1 LALSLQ
7 DEEEWNDRLGTFG
20 SLSFLQHSF
29 TSRGSPVPR
38 ASSPSA
44 TWQPFFA
51 TPLTQSLYADT
62 PSRQRTLAP
71 ADALSLV
78 KANLK
83 AQSGGALVDASAL
96 QCELLHAPVV
106 ERHESFFKVP
116 NKCAPKL
123 PDSVQAVMALT
134 AERIEN
140 LNEELQSLA
149 ISMQERSLRV
159 MRAEKEKDEIKGAP
173 VADLKELLA
182 LREQEAAALR
192 EQLAVRHEQVMAL
205 EEALLQAIMTN
216 AFVQPQVRTEVR
228 ERVVPLKQE
237 IPKYIDK
244 VHEVLVPVF
253 SQVEK
258 IREVPVETVRTV
270 DVPHEVQKTIEV
282 PRELLREVPLVHHRM
297 VEVPCEE
304 IIKEKLVTVERKVP
318 ITVEVIKEVVVE
330 RPVPFELVKEVPITV
345 EMPREINVETR
356 CEVEV
361 IKEVVKEIPREL
373 VKEVPVPCQRTVFVF
388 VHLFHV
394 FTLKIIA
401 HMPIVATQQCLR
413 AGACSSF

>member
-1 LALSLQ
+1 MALSLQ
-7 DEEEWNDRLGTFG
+7 DEEEWKDRLGTS

-29 TSRGSPVPR
+29 TFHGSPVPR

-44 TWQPFFA
+44 TWQPLFA
-51 TPLTQSLYADT
+51 TPLTQSLYADKDT
-62 PSRQRTLAP
+62 PSPQRTLAP
-71 ADALSLV
+71 ADALSLF

-96 QCELLHAPVV
+96 QRELLQAPVA
-106 ERHESFFKVP
+106 ERHESFFKEP
-116 NKCAPKL
+116 NKCAPRL
-123 PDSVQAVMALT
+123 PDKVEAVMALT

-159 MRAEKEKDEIKGAP
+159 MRAEREKDEIKGAP

-192 EQLAVRHEQVMAL
+192 EQLAVRHEQVLAL
-205 EEALLQAIMTN
+205 EEALVQAMMTN

-244 VHEVLVPVF
+244 VQEVPVPVL

-270 DVPHEVQKTIEV
+270 DVPYEVQKTIEV

-318 ITVEVIKEVVVE
+318 VTVEVIKEVVVE
-330 RPVPFELVKEVPITV
+330 RTVPFEFVKEVPITV
-345 EMPREINVETR
+345 ETPREINVETR

-388 VHLFHV
+388 IHLVHLF
-394 FTLKIIA
+394 TLKAI
-401 HMPIVATQQCLR
+401 
-413 AGACSSF
+413 ACSKCPDSLFPHPL

>member
-1 LALSLQ
+1 M
-7 DEEEWNDRLGTFG
+7 
-20 SLSFLQHSF
+20 
-29 TSRGSPVPR
+29 
-38 ASSPSA
+38 
-44 TWQPFFA
+44 
-51 TPLTQSLYADT
+51 
-62 PSRQRTLAP
+62 
-71 ADALSLV
+71 
-78 KANLK
+78 
-83 AQSGGALVDASAL
+83 
-96 QCELLHAPVV
+96 LHAPVV

-134 AERIEN
+134 TERIEN

-173 VADLKELLA
+173 VEDLKELLA

-205 EEALLQAIMTN
+205 EEALVQAIMTN

-244 VHEVLVPVF
+244 VHQVLVPVF

-270 DVPHEVQKTIEV
+270 DVPYEVQKTIEV

-318 ITVEVIKEVVVE
+318 VTVEVIKEVVVE

-345 EMPREINVETR
+345 ETPREINVETR

-373 VKEVPVPCQRTVFVF
+373 VREVPVPCQRTVFVF
-388 VHLFHV
+388 VNHVHV
-394 FTLKIIA
+394 FTLKTIA
-401 HMPIVATQQCLR
+401 HMPIVATHYCLR
-413 AGACSSF
+413 AGVCSSF